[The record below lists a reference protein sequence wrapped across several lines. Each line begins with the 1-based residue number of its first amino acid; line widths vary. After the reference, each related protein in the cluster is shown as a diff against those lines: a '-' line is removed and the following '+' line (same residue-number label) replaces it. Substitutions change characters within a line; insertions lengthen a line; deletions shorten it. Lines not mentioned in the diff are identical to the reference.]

1 MEARFDFVIV
11 GILLLTL
18 KLLNGAVGMLFDILI
33 FFNELDAL
41 RFSVTFG
48 LAQLLHAEL
57 YDLVFGLILELH
69 VCLIL
74 VSAVFNLAI
83 ARLEEILEL
92 GK

>member
-1 MEARFDFVIV
+1 
-11 GILLLTL
+11 
-18 KLLNGAVGMLFDILI
+18 MLFDILI

-57 YDLVFGLILELH
+57 CDLVFCLILELH
-69 VCLIL
+69 VCLVL